1 MEKEKMKAVL
11 SAVGGWDA
19 DNKMTSNTKPEG
31 GSLGGSWTGAFAAT
45 GKRRA
50 RQIRNFTLYPFC
62 SEKNVRLKYFPRT
75 VSVDKI
81 YATTSF
87 VPLVVHI
94 KDEFQVQV

>member
-1 MEKEKMKAVL
+1 METEKMKAVL

-62 SEKNVRLKYFPRT
+62 SEKNVRLNIFLEL
-75 VSVDKI
+75 
-81 YATTSF
+81 F
-87 VPLVVHI
+87 QLI
-94 KDEFQVQV
+94 KFTPQRLLCLSLST